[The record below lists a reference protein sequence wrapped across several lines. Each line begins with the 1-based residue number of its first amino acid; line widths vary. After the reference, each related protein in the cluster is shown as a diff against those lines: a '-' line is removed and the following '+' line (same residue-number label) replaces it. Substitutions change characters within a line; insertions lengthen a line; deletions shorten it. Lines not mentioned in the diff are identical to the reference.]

1 MANIQ
6 RINIGSYANDGSG
19 DDLRTAF
26 NKVNANFAL
35 LTSDGNEIP
44 VKEAANL
51 NTGSYT
57 SVGVSKAGS
66 GPYNVTFSLTGIT
79 VAPTINVLYY
89 VTGNTNTLYNG
100 QFMCTGS
107 SLGTITLSYPTD
119 PGIFSATVPTTISRA
134 LGIFKDKND
143 TTLEFNSIQSTN
155 GSIAITPNS
164 TNNINLPAN
173 VGIQLDTI
181 QKKPALQ
188 GDLLLN
194 NFVIRGGNGTG
205 DIDATV
211 NGIRVDVLNAVLG
224 LILQGN
230 LYNIDLGTIVG
241 NYSVVNLDL
250 GTLGTPINNSL
261 DFGHF

>member
-6 RINIGSYANDGSG
+6 RIFIGSYANDGSG

-35 LTSDGNEIP
+35 LTSDGNDIP

-57 SVGVSKAGS
+57 SASASKSGS
-66 GPYNVTFSLTGIT
+66 GPYNVIFSLTGLT
-79 VAPTINVLYY
+79 SAPVTNVLYY
-89 VTGNTNTLYNG
+89 VTGNTNPLYNG
-100 QFMCTGS
+100 QFNCTS
-107 SLGTITLSYPTD
+107 SSVGTITLVYPTD
-119 PGIFSATVPTTISRA
+119 PGIFSNTTVTTISLA
-134 LGIFKDKND
+134 LGVFNDKKD
-143 TTLEFNSIQSTN
+143 TTLEFNSIQSTDA
-155 GSIAITPNS
+155 SIAITPNA
-164 TNNINLPAN
+164 NKINFISN
-173 VGIQLDTI
+173 VGIKLDPV

-188 GDLLLN
+188 SDLLLN
-194 NFVIRGGNGTG
+194 NFVIRGANGTG

-230 LYNIDLGTIVG
+230 LYKIDLGTIVG

-261 DFGHF
+261 DFGSF